1 MLSTLSTSISN
12 LVSLLLHSLKFSSLF
27 PALVFVV
34 LNEGVALSLIAKHR
48 SVNLFNDNNHAM
60 TLLVFLTL
68 LFTVLIGYMLNVLNF
83 SIISFFEGY
92 PFRLTWF
99 GRKMVCF
106 QRWRRRQL
114 EEMVQELRDFI
125 SEEITELPEE
135 IVSDEEFMSEK
146 FPNWIKGTDL
156 FRYVEREV
164 AVYGTALQTYFPSH
178 ESVVTPTALGNAI
191 AAFEEYPKTRYG
203 IDAVFLWPRLV
214 PILSQEKYAIFV
226 EKEKAGL
233 DFLLNLSLLMGV
245 FAIQCVIIKL
255 VGIELTALIPAAALA
270 SAYFFYRW
278 AIQNASNWGETV
290 KVAFDSYRYQLAH
303 QLSIKPFHNQREE
316 FARWHAVSQ
325 FITKGEAFD
334 KFDYPLPQEPQP
346 KSEK

>member
-34 LNEGVALSLIAKHR
+34 LNEGVALLSIAKHR
-48 SVNLFNDNNHAM
+48 SINLFNDNNHAL
-60 TLLVFLTL
+60 TLLVFSTL

-99 GRKMVCF
+99 GGVMTYF
-106 QRWRRRQL
+106 QMRRRRKL
-114 EEMVQELRDFI
+114 KEKVEELRDFI
-125 SEEITELPEE
+125 AKELPKE
-135 IVSDEEFMSEK
+135 VVPDEQSLERFLD
-146 FPNWIKGTDL
+146 WIERSDL
-156 FRYVEREV
+156 FKFVEREK
-164 AVYGTALQTYFPSH
+164 AVYQTKLETYFPSH
-178 ESVVTPTALGNAI
+178 ESAVAPSALGNAI

-203 IDAVFLWPRLV
+203 IDAVFLWPRLT

-233 DFLLNLSLLMGV
+233 DFLLNLSLL
-245 FAIQCVIIKL
+245 
-255 VGIELTALIPAAALA
+255 VGIFGIECVVLKLAGIAFTALIPAAAFL
-270 SAYFFYRW
+270 SAYFLYRG
-278 AIQNASNWGETV
+278 AIQAASNWGETV

-303 QLSIKPFHNQREE
+303 RLSIKPFHNKREE
-316 FARWHAVSQ
+316 FARWYAVSQ
-325 FITKGEAFD
+325 FIIQNEAFD
-334 KFDYPLPQEPQP
+334 KFDYPLPKEPQP
-346 KSEK
+346 KREK